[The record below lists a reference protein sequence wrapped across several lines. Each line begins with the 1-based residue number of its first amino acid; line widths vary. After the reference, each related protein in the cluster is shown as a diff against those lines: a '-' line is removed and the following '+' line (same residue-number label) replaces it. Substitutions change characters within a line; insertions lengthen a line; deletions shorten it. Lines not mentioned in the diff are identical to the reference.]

1 MIAAFMIP
9 DTGSFNTAWMWFGLN
24 GLLYISILRL
34 VLINIK
40 LKVNG

>member
-9 DTGSFNTAWMWFGLN
+9 DPGSFDTAWMWFGFN
-24 GLLYISILRL
+24 DLLFIILRL

>member
-1 MIAAFMIP
+1 MIAAFRIP
-9 DTGSFNTAWMWFGLN
+9 DTGSFDTAWMWFRFN
-24 GLLYISILRL
+24 DLLFIILRL

>member
-9 DTGSFNTAWMWFGLN
+9 DTGSFDTAWMWFGLN
-24 GLLYISILRL
+24 GLLFIIFWL